1 MKSFRIRLRSN
12 VAVIVAFS
20 LFANSLAWAA
30 GPELKLEDIGVKVQD
45 AKPNVELQYQR
56 EKRASMLKTHQTM
69 AFITWGLMG
78 AAVLFAERASSNN
91 IHQYLGTAAGLSYY
105 TTAYLSMAAPDPDH
119 ISGTTGLN
127 IKIHKALRWVHL
139 PLMILLPF
147 AAAQAQRQVRH
158 GESLHGLG
166 KYKGAIG
173 GLAFGAYS
181 LAGAVMLF
189 EF

>member
-1 MKSFRIRLRSN
+1 MKTIRYRFQSLTALTITISLLSN
-12 VAVIVAFS
+12 SVT
-20 LFANSLAWAA
+20 WAA
-30 GPELKLEDIGVKVQD
+30 GPELKLEDIGVKLQE
-45 AKPNVELQYQR
+45 AKPNAELQYQR

-78 AAVLFAERASSNN
+78 AAVLMAKHVDRDNV
-91 IHQYLGTAAGLSYY
+91 HQYLGSAAGLSYY
-105 TTAYLSMAAPDPDH
+105 TTAYFSMAAPDPDH
-119 ISGTTGLN
+119 ISGTSGLN

-147 AAAQAQRQVRH
+147 AAAQAQHQVRH
-158 GESLHGLG
+158 GESRHGLG
-166 KYKGAIG
+166 QYKGAIG